1 MRRLE
6 GVIESNNERMFG
18 ESEHISL
25 RLGVPNQVILEHFVF
40 VQDLERKVLRLVV
53 GFDVLSD
60 LLNQEDVTER
70 ARTKLH
76 DGFEVDGANA
86 LLAFPLLFEG
96 FFLVNVD
103 DLDELLLE
111 SAVRFYL
118 LSFLFL
124 LLKLHLLFV
133 LFSFHAPDNSV
144 FPPEVSWK
152 LTRFYPRESFQ
163 WC

>member
-1 MRRLE
+1 MSRLE
-6 GVIESNNERMFG
+6 GVVESYNEGMLG

-40 VQDLERKVLRLVV
+40 VQDLECKVLRLVV

-70 ARTKLH
+70 ARAQLH
-76 DGFEVDGANA
+76 DGLKVDGANA

-96 FFLVNVD
+96 YFLVDVD
-103 DLDELLLE
+103 DLDELLLK
-111 SAVRFYL
+111 SAVWFYL

-144 FPPEVSWK
+144 FSPKVSWK